1 MKLGWLLGASAM
13 NAGSAAVST
22 GKFGRAVMRLGG
34 MCHRAPVV
42 ELLAWLERL
51 HAQPLI
57 REGADIG
64 FVKIVRDMTEV
75 HEAQPPRAGS
85 RASGVA

>member
-1 MKLGWLLGASAM
+1 M

-75 HEAQPPRAGS
+75 HEAQERLLETET
-85 RASGVA
+85 RFRQLVEGVVD